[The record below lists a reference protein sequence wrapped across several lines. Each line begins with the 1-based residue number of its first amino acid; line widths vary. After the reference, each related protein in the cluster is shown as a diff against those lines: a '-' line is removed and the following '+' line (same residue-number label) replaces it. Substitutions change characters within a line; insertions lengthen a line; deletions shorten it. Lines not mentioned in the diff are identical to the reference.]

1 MSFFPRVLIIDDE
14 GDFCRLVKR
23 NLESTG
29 EYKVFVAYN
38 AADGIILAKVEKP
51 DVILLDIM
59 MPETSGA
66 EVAELLKQNNKTKN
80 IPIIFLTAVVTKE
93 ELGDTMKEIGDN
105 RYIAK
110 PVKTQELI
118 DSIQEVIKQHKST

>member
-1 MSFFPRVLIIDDE
+1 MSYFPKILIIDDE
-14 GDFCRLVKR
+14 EDFCCLVKR

-59 MPETSGA
+59 MPDISGA
-66 EVAELLKQNNKTKN
+66 QAAAALKKFEETRD
-80 IPIIFLTAVVTKE
+80 IPVIFLTAIITKE
-93 ELGDTMKEIGDN
+93 ELGTTMKEIADN
-105 RYIAK
+105 LYIAK

-118 DSIQEVIKQHKST
+118 DSIQSVLKKHRSI